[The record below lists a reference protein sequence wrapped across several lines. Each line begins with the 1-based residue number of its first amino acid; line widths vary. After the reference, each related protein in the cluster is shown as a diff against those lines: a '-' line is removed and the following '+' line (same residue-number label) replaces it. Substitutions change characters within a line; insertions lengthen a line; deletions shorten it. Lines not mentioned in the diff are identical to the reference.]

1 MKGFDYIRP
10 DSMDDAMAALRE
22 NDNPCLLAGGTDLLI
37 GMKTNAVRPR
47 CIVDLKGIPA
57 IDSIEYN
64 SGFKIGALA
73 TTRDIEVSPLIR
85 EKLPA
90 LSEAA
95 ATLGSIQ
102 IRNRATVGGNLCHG
116 SPAADMAAILLAMDG
131 KAKIVSD
138 NGEKTIGLEQ
148 FFTGPNRTAVGRHD
162 ILAQI
167 VIPEKMEQFKGVYIK
182 HGPRKAMDIGI
193 VNIAIV
199 LDADFKRGVCNQILI
214 ALGAVA
220 PTPIRAKK
228 AEALLNGNELKPDLI
243 DQAAAA
249 AAGETNPI
257 TDFRASAGYRKDLV
271 KNLVARGIHQILAS
285 NTLFGA
291 S

>member
-10 DSMDDAMAALRE
+10 DSMDDAIAALKE
-22 NDNPCLLAGGTDLLI
+22 SDNPCLLAGGTDLLI
-37 GMKTNAVRPR
+37 GMKTNTVRPR
-47 CIVDLKGIPA
+47 CIIDLKGVPD

-73 TTRDIEVSPLIR
+73 STRNIEVSPLLR
-85 EKLPA
+85 EKMPV

-148 FFTGPNRTAVGRHD
+148 FFTGPNRTAVGEHD

-167 VIPEKMEQFKGVYIK
+167 IIPEKMEQFKGVYLK

-199 LDADFKRGVCNQILI
+199 LDADFKSGVCNQILI

-271 KNLVARGIHQILAS
+271 QNLVTRGIHQILAS
-285 NTLFGA
+285 NITR
-291 S
+291 